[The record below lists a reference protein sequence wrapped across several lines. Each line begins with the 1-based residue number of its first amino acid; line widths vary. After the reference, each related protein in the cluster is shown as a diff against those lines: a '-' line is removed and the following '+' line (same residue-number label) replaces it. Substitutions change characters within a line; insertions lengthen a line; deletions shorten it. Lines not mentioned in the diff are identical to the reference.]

1 MRETIRDRLKRH
13 MFWSN
18 TFIVVIAFFGFALP
32 ALMPLASD
40 TRRLTAA
47 IGAISLLAWA
57 AFLRRFP
64 CPRCGGDIGGMF
76 GNRASGFAPSGPRD
90 KPTERCPHCGVSLD
104 QPCP

>member
-47 IGAISLLAWA
+47 IGPVPEVVEGEGVVSVRGFPGTGLSAPVAASVEKPASCTDVGNKSSLRSRSFW
-57 AFLRRFP
+57 
-64 CPRCGGDIGGMF
+64 
-76 GNRASGFAPSGPRD
+76 
-90 KPTERCPHCGVSLD
+90 
-104 QPCP
+104 